1 MSFLERFL
9 GGHHGR
15 SGGHGDGHH
24 GRGHNDDRRHVS
36 GPDRMAAPPMQ
47 ASGIAC
53 PGCGSAAKPGA
64 RFCPKC
70 GGSLAQSVCGDC
82 SSRLQP
88 GDRFCAQ
95 CGRAAT

>member
-1 MSFLERFL
+1 MSFLERLF

-24 GRGHNDDRRHVS
+24 GRGHHDDRRHV
-36 GPDRMAAPPMQ
+36 GGFDRMAPPPVA
-47 ASGIAC
+47 ASGTVC
-53 PGCGSAAKPGA
+53 PGCGSAATPGA
-64 RFCPKC
+64 RFCGKC
-70 GGSLAQSVCGDC
+70 GGNLAQMLCGGC
-82 SSRLQP
+82 SGRLQP